1 MTPRAAIQQIARM
14 VRDDIRSG
22 ALSPGAHSIADMLAE
37 QPEALLLI
45 VDLAGAEGRKKRP
58 DAMMHHAYSFML
70 GNTLEQLRQRSEAGS
85 GHATMAIENVRTAIA
100 QQIRTGKLAATA
112 ALALVSAFSRAGVEV
127 GDDIRSAMDHT
138 MIQTG
143 ASQRNLP
150 PPDVDEMLKDLV
162 KACEGDAF
170 LIHSQFAELTAAMP
184 AGLQLSL
191 LEGLVL
197 ADESS
202 LREAAIGWLL
212 AEPAVATPLAS
223 MIEETAGQGL
233 VSAASVTNLM
243 LIRNWVPED
252 RRRAIDAIIKAARVA
267 GSVSEKRPA
276 IQVREL
282 LISERDGAGAQ
293 NIFASIKQ
301 GRKNALVSILIKQ
314 GHGVRDAWV
323 AASLSRPEI
332 EDMLGHIASEM
343 SLHEATAEDTALLLS
358 SAVADGSAS
367 SPPPFGLV
375 QAITLIGL
383 SDVAPR
389 AISVHDLVASMLEGV
404 DEAAGNSK
412 AVERAVRASGRWL
425 AINPQ
430 LESWFENGDDVT
442 LAIKG
447 KRKIEDRIAA
457 IIDTVLEPK
466 RAFWAGVVAWSAF
479 AQRGEGDDPQWIE
492 MALVAREMATQRPLT
507 EIPLARFIAV
517 QTVEA
522 ART

>member
-85 GHATMAIENVRTAIA
+85 GHASMAIENVRTAIA

-143 ASQRNLP
+143 ASQLNLP

-162 KACEGDAF
+162 KACEGDPF
-170 LIHSQFAELTAAMP
+170 LIHTQFAELTAAMP

-212 AEPAVATPLAS
+212 AEPAIAAPLAS
-223 MIEETAGQGL
+223 MIEETASRGL

-243 LIRNWVPED
+243 LIRNWVAED
-252 RRRAIDAIIKAARVA
+252 RRRAIDAIIKAARFV

-293 NIFASIKQ
+293 SIFASIKQ
-301 GRKNALVSILIKQ
+301 GRKNALVSILVKQ

-323 AASLSRPEI
+323 AGSLSRPEI

-343 SLHEATAEDTALLLS
+343 SIHEATAEDAALLLS
-358 SAVADGSAS
+358 SALADGLAS

-389 AISVHDLVASMLEGV
+389 SLSVHDLVASMLEGV
-404 DEAAGNSK
+404 DEAASNSR

-457 IIDTVLEPK
+457 IIEMVLEPK
-466 RAFWAGVVAWSAF
+466 RGFWASVAAWSAF

-492 MALVAREMATQRPLT
+492 MALVAREMATQRPLA
-507 EIPLARFIAV
+507 EVPLARFIAV